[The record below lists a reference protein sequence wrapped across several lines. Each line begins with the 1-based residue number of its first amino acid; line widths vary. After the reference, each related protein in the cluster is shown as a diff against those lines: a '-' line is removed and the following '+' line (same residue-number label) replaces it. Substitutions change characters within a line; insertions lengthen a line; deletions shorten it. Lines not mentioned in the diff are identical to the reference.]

1 MSSEHELLFPPR
13 NSLDF
18 DFDALCDA
26 IRRTKVCLP
35 AFDSIHCV
43 ARLRRYQRSSGTAAS
58 TERFR
63 KPLPAT
69 LFWWEGGGPKH
80 TFFAAPDSCPL
91 RGSLA
96 AGEREVDLDLR
107 LNLDPLAVQQIGLI
121 LPLLHSFDRSGRQ
134 HRVSADQT

>member
-26 IRRTKVCLP
+26 ICRTKVCLP
-35 AFDSIHCV
+35 AFESFHCV

-58 TERFR
+58 TERFG

-69 LFWWEGGGPKH
+69 LFWWEGGGSKH
-80 TFFAAPDSCPL
+80 TFLTAPDSCPL

-96 AGEREVDLDLR
+96 AGEGEVYLDLR
-107 LNLDPLAVQQIGLI
+107 LDLDRLAIQQIGFV

-134 HRVSADQT
+134 HGVSADQT